1 MTMRQ
6 QWTVVAIVV
15 AVLGGALF
23 AATRIF
29 GDEMFPIAIGSKAP
43 DFAAVTLDG
52 AAPRSIAD
60 YRGKVVMLNIWATWC
75 APCRVEMPSIEALHR
90 QFGPRGLHIVAV
102 SIDDRGSE
110 RAIREFRDEYGLGF
124 EILHDASGAIQRQY
138 QTTGVPET
146 FIIGRDGVIRK
157 KVIGAIN
164 WDSEANRALIASLLG
179 DVNEGGAPVELA
191 DSALTAPV
199 VVDSTRPA
207 SPAAR

>member
-6 QWTVVAIVV
+6 QWTVVAIIV
-15 AVLGGALF
+15 ALLGGGLF

-29 GDEMFPIAIGSKAP
+29 GDEMFPVAIGSKAP

-60 YRGKVVMLNIWATWC
+60 YRGQVVFLNIWATWC

-90 QFGPRGLHIVAV
+90 QYGPRGLHIVAV
-102 SIDDRGSE
+102 SIDDPGSD
-110 RAIREFRDEYGLGF
+110 RAIREFRDEYKLGF
-124 EILHDASGAIQRQY
+124 EILHDPSGAIQRQY

-164 WDSEANRALIASLLG
+164 WDSEANRALITSLLG
-179 DVNEGGAPVELA
+179 DRAEGGASGIPA
-191 DSALTAPV
+191 DTALTAPV
-199 VVDSTRPA
+199 VIDSARPPR
-207 SPAAR
+207 PAAR